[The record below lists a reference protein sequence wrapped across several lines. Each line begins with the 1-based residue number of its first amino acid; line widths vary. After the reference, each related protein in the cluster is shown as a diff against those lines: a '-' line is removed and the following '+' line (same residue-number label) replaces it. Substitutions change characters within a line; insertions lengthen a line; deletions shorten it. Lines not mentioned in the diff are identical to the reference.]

1 LSAAV
6 SALLV
11 GEAADLDSRAIE
23 ALLAR
28 IGDRPATVT
37 IAGVAARL
45 PLITNWAPVT
55 GQITIRQM
63 KEMSVA
69 RALKVARE
77 STALIPTHIPVR
89 HRAVPCWTDAM
100 RLAPEY
106 DVVAVAGR
114 PRRYG
119 TASKET

>member
-45 PLITNWAPVT
+45 PLISNWAPVT

-69 RALKVARE
+69 RASKVARE

-89 HRAVPCWTDAM
+89 HRAVRCWTDAM

-114 PRRYG
+114 PQRIRDG
-119 TASKET
+119 Q